1 MTAASTP
8 DLYLVE
14 KLKTKDRH
22 QQDTEV
28 AVAAP
33 VQRFQST
40 SFLQEDSV
48 AFYKFIEEKFPAQ
61 NGVWGPQVWV
71 Q

>member
-1 MTAASTP
+1 MAAAITP

-14 KLKTKDRH
+14 KLKTKDNY
-22 QQDTEV
+22 QQDVEV
-28 AVAAP
+28 VVVVAAP

-61 NGVWGPQVWV
+61 NGVWGPQV
-71 Q
+71 

>member
-1 MTAASTP
+1 MAAATTP

-14 KLKTKDRH
+14 KLKTKDNY
-22 QQDTEV
+22 QQDVEV
-28 AVAAP
+28 VVVVVAAP

-61 NGVWGPQVWV
+61 NGVWGPQV
-71 Q
+71 